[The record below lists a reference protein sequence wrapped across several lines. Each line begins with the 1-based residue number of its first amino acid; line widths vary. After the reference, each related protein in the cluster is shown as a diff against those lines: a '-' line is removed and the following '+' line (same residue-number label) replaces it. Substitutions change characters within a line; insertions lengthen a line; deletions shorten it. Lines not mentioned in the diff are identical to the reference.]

1 MTYRD
6 KVIHA
11 MSHALG
17 WDASDLFYG
26 VQIKTNSKDPRTMAK
41 IMAYEVIIGKRR
53 ADSRYINAL
62 CNVDGAER
70 KLMEEAIHKTAKE
83 FNEKYEKELFKLER
97 LP

>member
-26 VQIKTNSKDPRTMAK
+26 VQIKTNSKDPKTMAK
-41 IMAYEVIIGKRR
+41 IMAYELIIGKRR
-53 ADSRYINAL
+53 SDSRYINFMCSQVGEPRAIMEQAL
-62 CNVDGAER
+62 
-70 KLMEEAIHKTAKE
+70 HKTAKE
-83 FNEKYEKELFKLER
+83 FNNNYEKEFAR
-97 LP
+97 IN